1 VWGSGF
7 FKLYHNTF
15 MAEDFLT
22 EFERALKERTNQLSP
37 EERKLQS
44 EQNLKKMA
52 KNQTLSPEERRMKNR
67 MDQLSPEEKKIQSK
81 TNIDRIAKKQIDA
94 RNAKAQDYLDKS
106 KARKMQSPAYR
117 AGRASA
123 EAQRTVVEGAKKFGS
138 DLSKAVKS
146 DIKVAKKAI
155 EKVAPKVTGA
165 VRGAGRMAVPIEAAI
180 EAVRTARYLTDED
193 YRDVNQKAYE
203 EMAEKP
209 ALARAVEGGLGGMA
223 TILTQAKNLLDTS
236 GAYSRAAESRKA
248 AEEGKQRL
256 IAKGILDEKGRPTRL
271 REAAPEA
278 EESSKAAPQ
287 FDGEALS
294 RALIEAPSVPS
305 PETAPRTMEEAT
317 TGPATSEQVRSPM
330 EQQMEAPKATA
341 VIPEGRMEAL
351 FRKTT
356 GTNFN
361 PKSSADKGR
370 MAELTAFIEQDPELL
385 NKSDTKIALDF
396 YRTLK

>member
-1 VWGSGF
+1 
-7 FKLYHNTF
+7 

-52 KNQTLSPEERRMKNR
+52 KNQTLSPEERSMKNR

-117 AGRASA
+117 AGRTSA
-123 EAQRTVVEGAKKFGS
+123 QAQRTVVEGAKKFGS
-138 DLSKAVKS
+138 DLSKAIKS

-155 EKVAPKVTGA
+155 EKVAPKV
-165 VRGAGRMAVPIEAAI
+165 AGVGRAAAPVAALIEG
-180 EAVRTARYLTDED
+180 VRTAKYLTDED

-271 REAAPEA
+271 RETAPEAAPEA
-278 EESSKAAPQ
+278 EEAGGATPQ

-294 RALIEAPSVPS
+294 RALIEAVPVRPAEAAS
-305 PETAPRTMEEAT
+305 DSGEVGAPRTPEVEA
-317 TGPATSEQVRSPM
+317 AYKEI
-330 EQQMEAPKATA
+330 EAGNVPKATVVDESELEPA
-341 VIPEGRMEAL
+341 PVELDEDRMAQL
-351 FRKTT
+351 YRKTT
-356 GTNFN
+356 GAVYNPEVSKAAREKMAQLKAFVSTN
-361 PKSSADKGR
+361 
-370 MAELTAFIEQDPELL
+370 PEML

>member
-1 VWGSGF
+1 MWGSGF
-7 FKLYHNTF
+7 FKLYHYTF

-52 KNQTLSPEERRMKNR
+52 KNQTLSPEERSMKNR
-67 MDQLSPEEKKIQSK
+67 MDQLSPEERKLQSK
-81 TNIDRIAKKQIDA
+81 TNVERMAKKQIDA

-123 EAQRTVVEGAKKFGS
+123 QAQRTVVEGAKKFGS

-146 DIKVAKKAI
+146 DIDVAKKAI
-155 EKVAPKVTGA
+155 GKVAPKLA
-165 VRGAGRMAVPIEAAI
+165 GAGRVIGRVAAPVQAGV
-180 EAVRTARYLTDED
+180 ELVRTAKYLTDED

-209 ALARAVEGGLGGMA
+209 ALARALEGAGGGMA
-223 TILTQAKNLLDTS
+223 TILTTGKNILDTV
-236 GAYSRAAESRKA
+236 GAYGRAAAGEKA

-256 IAKGILDEKGRPTRL
+256 IRMGILDKEGRPIRSK
-271 REAAPEA
+271 EAAPEA
-278 EESSKAAPQ
+278 EEAGEAAPQ

>member
-1 VWGSGF
+1 
-7 FKLYHNTF
+7 

-67 MDQLSPEEKKIQSK
+67 MDQLSPEERKIQSK
-81 TNIDRIAKKQIDA
+81 TNVERMAKKQIDA

-123 EAQRTVVEGAKKFGS
+123 QAQRTVVEGAKKFGS
-138 DLSKAVKS
+138 DLAKSVKS
-146 DIKVAKKAI
+146 DIKIAKKAI
-155 EKVAPKVTGA
+155 GKVAPKVAA
-165 VRGAGRMAVPIEAAI
+165 VGRASAPIAALI
-180 EAVRTARYLTDED
+180 EGVRTAKYLTDED

-271 REAAPEA
+271 RETASEAATEA
-278 EESSKAAPQ
+278 EESSKATPQ

-294 RALIEAPSVPS
+294 RALIEAAPVRPAEAAPDSGEVG
-305 PETAPRTMEEAT
+305 APRTPEVEA
-317 TGPATSEQVRSPM
+317 AYKEI
-330 EQQMEAPKATA
+330 EAGNVPKAT
-341 VIPEGRMEAL
+341 VVDESKLGEEPVELDETRMAQL
-351 FRKTT
+351 YRKTT
-356 GTNFN
+356 GAEYN
-361 PKSSADKGR
+361 PEVSKAAREK
-370 MAELTAFIEQDPELL
+370 MAQLKAFVSDNPDML
-385 NKSDTKIALDF
+385 NKSDTRIALDF
-396 YRTLK
+396 YKTLK